1 MRNHYSFEMN
11 EYRAFTIDLMIVLSN
26 NEISSELLKI
36 DTTPQPQT
44 EPVKP
49 LQQMKPL
56 NKRQQKTINKI
67 FLSAILVLSLAR
79 VIVIL
84 IDKL

>member
-11 EYRAFTIDLMIVLSN
+11 KYRAFEIDLMIILSN

-36 DTTPQPQT
+36 EPGRPQP
-44 EPVKP
+44 EPLKP
-49 LQQMKPL
+49 IKDMKPL
-56 NKRQQKTINKI
+56 NPKQVKRINKI
-67 FLSAILVLSLAR
+67 FLSAIIILSLAR